1 MTTYRKKLIE
11 VAIPLDAINLESARD
26 KKLSSGHPTTLHY
39 WWAPRPL
46 AACRAVVFAS
56 LVDDPS
62 SHPELFPSEE
72 DQARERTRL
81 FRLMEQLIL
90 WENRNNAAV
99 QEAARR
105 EIAASTGEDAPI
117 LYDPFCGRGLIPH
130 EGQRLGLDVIATDL
144 NPIPVTIAKT
154 LLEIVP
160 TFLHTQP
167 VNPEARKGRMVG
179 TSGVAEGF
187 ANDIDFYAGRVLER
201 IRPTIE
207 PFYPTYHVGKEL
219 VAQRK
224 DLAPVE
230 GMDLTVMGWL
240 WARSVKCSNPA
251 CGCTIPLVGSF
262 WLSQKEK
269 RKYWIEPEVERTSGV
284 INFRI
289 CSGNGSAPPP
299 TKLPDTGGTFKCLA
313 CSETSDDNYVEEQ
326 GKAGKIG
333 KMLMACIADGG
344 RKVGRVYLPATPEH
358 ERIALSANPSWRP
371 DLEMPDYSQ
380 AMPTVKHGVKTWGD
394 MFTDRQILTLDA
406 LAGGIRDLHDEVL
419 QDAIAAGMAND
430 GKGVDAG
437 GIGAKA
443 YAEGIMTFMTL
454 VLGKFVNRCCAFC
467 FWHTGGEKIEQ
478 PFAQQGIQK
487 SWDFIESNLL
497 CESSGSWIK
506 ATDYPVKVIKEL
518 YGDIRPGRVRQQ
530 QVAEARKLGKQVM
543 VVTDPPYYDNM
554 GYADLSDFFYI
565 WERRALKEVFPLTFG
580 TLQTPKLEELAAMP
594 QRFEGV
600 DRKAQKKAA
609 EAFFIKGFQEA
620 FQELA
625 AIQRPDYP
633 LVLFYAY
640 KQKETKKG
648 ETTEVSTGWETMLRG
663 LVESGLQVTATWP
676 MLSESTDTIKK
687 GKSSLSTSIV
697 LACRPRAA
705 DAHTGTR
712 RELLNRLREELPKEI
727 RLLQANNIAPVD
739 LAQASLGTGMAVFSS
754 FAKVV
759 EPDGT
764 TMTVRNGLAIIQQE
778 LDGVLAAQEG
788 DFDGDTRWAVTW
800 FEQHGFE
807 EGPYGVAET
816 LSTARNT
823 SVEGLVEAGF
833 LWSKAGKVRLLK
845 REELPT
851 NWDPEKDIR
860 LTVWESVQ
868 HLIRV
873 LESEGEAAAGHL
885 LLKLGPLGDVVR
897 ELAYRLYALCER
909 KKWSQE
915 AQAYN
920 GLIVSWGAVSTQAS
934 NAPRPATG
942 KQGSLD
948 LED

>member
-11 VAIPLDAINLESARD
+11 VAIPLDAINLESAID

-46 AACRAVVFAS
+46 PACRAVVFAS

-62 SHPELFPSEE
+62 SHPEKFPTEE
-72 DQARERTRL
+72 DQARERSRL
-81 FRLMEQLIL
+81 FRLMEQLIR
-90 WENRNNAAV
+90 WENRNNSSV

-105 EIAASTGEDAPI
+105 EIAASTGADAPI

-201 IRPTIE
+201 IRPTVE
-207 PFYPTYHVGKEL
+207 PFYPTYHVSKEL

-224 DLAPVE
+224 DLALVQ
-230 GMDLTVMGWL
+230 GMDLMVMGWL

-251 CGCTIPLVGSF
+251 CGYSIPLVGSF

-269 RKYWIEPEVERTSGV
+269 RKYWIEPEVERPSGK
-284 INFRI
+284 IHFRI

-344 RKVGRVYLPATPEH
+344 RKVGRVYLPTTPEQ

-419 QDAIAAGMAND
+419 RDAIAIGMTND
-430 GKGVDAG
+430 GKGIDAG
-437 GIGAKA
+437 GTGAKA

-454 VLGKFVNRCCAFC
+454 VLGKQINRTCAFN
-467 FWHTGGEKIEQ
+467 FWDTTREGIQQ

-487 SWDFIESNLL
+487 SWDFIESNLF
-497 CESSGSWIK
+497 CDSSGSWIK

-518 YGDIRPGRVRQQ
+518 YGNIRPGRVRQQ
-530 QVAEARKLGKQVM
+530 QVAEARKLGKLVM
-543 VVTDPPYYDNM
+543 VITDPPYYDNM

-565 WERRALKEVFPLTFG
+565 WERRALKDVFPLTFG

-600 DRKAQKKAA
+600 DRKAKKKAA

-620 FQELA
+620 FLELA

-823 SVEGLVEAGF
+823 SVEGLREAGF

-851 NWDPEKDIR
+851 AWDPENDTR

-920 GLIVSWGAVSTQAS
+920 GLIVSWRAVSTQAS
-934 NAPRPATG
+934 NTPRPATG
-942 KQGSLD
+942 KQGRLD
-948 LED
+948 MED

>member
-11 VAIPLDAINLESARD
+11 VALPLDAINKESDRD

-46 AACRAVVFAS
+46 AACRAVAFAS

-62 SHPELFPSEE
+62 AHPDRFPTEE
-72 DQARERTRL
+72 DQAKERARL
-81 FRLMEQLIL
+81 FRLLEQVIL
-90 WENRNNAAV
+90 WDNRNNAGV
-99 QEAARR
+99 LEAAKR
-105 EIAASTGEDAPI
+105 EIKASTGEDMPV

-130 EGQRLGLDVIATDL
+130 EGQRLGLDVMATDL
-144 NPIPVTIAKT
+144 NPVPVTIAKT

-160 TFLHTQP
+160 TFLHFQP
-167 VNPEARKGRMVG
+167 VNPEARKQRMLGAV
-179 TSGVAEGF
+179 GVAEGF
-187 ANDIDFYAGRVLER
+187 SADIEYYAARVLER

-207 PFYPTYHVGKEL
+207 PYYPTYKVTKEL
-219 VAQRK
+219 VAERE

-230 GMDLTVMGWL
+230 GQSLLVMGWL
-240 WARSVKCSNPA
+240 WARAVKCSNPA

-262 WLSQKEK
+262 WLSQKDK
-269 RKYWIEPEVERTSGV
+269 RKYWLEPSVDRATGKPA
-284 INFRI
+284 FRI
-289 CSGNGSAPPP
+289 RTGQGSAPAP

-313 CSETSDDNYVEEQ
+313 CTETSDDNYVEAQ

-333 KMLMACIADGG
+333 KVLMACIADGG
-344 RKVGRVYLPATPEH
+344 RKVGRVYLPATLEH
-358 ERIALSANPSWRP
+358 ESIALSASPTWRP
-371 DLEMPDYSQ
+371 DIEMPDYSQ

-394 MFTDRQILTLDA
+394 MFTDRQLLTLDA
-406 LAGGIRDLHDEVL
+406 LASGIRELADEVYR
-419 QDAIAAGMAND
+419 DAMAAGMAND
-430 GKGVDAG
+430 GLGIDEG
-437 GIGAKA
+437 GKGAKA
-443 YAEGIMTFMTL
+443 YAEGIMTFMSL
-454 VLGKFVNRCCAFC
+454 VLGKQINRTCAFN
-467 FWHTGGEKIEQ
+467 FWDTTREGIQQ

-487 SWDFIESNLL
+487 SWDFIESNLF

-506 ATDYPVKVIKEL
+506 ASEYPIKVIKEL
-518 YGDIRPGRVRQQ
+518 YGNIRPGRVRQQ
-530 QVAEARKLGKQVM
+530 KVAEARKLGKQVM

-565 WERRALKEVFPLTFG
+565 WLRRALKDIYPQTFA
-580 TLQTPKLEELAAMP
+580 TLQTPKMEELAAIP
-594 QRFEGV
+594 HRFEGE
-600 DRKAQKKAA
+600 DRKTKKRKA
-609 EAFFIKGFQEA
+609 EEFFIKGFQEA

-663 LVESGLQVTATWP
+663 LVEAGLQVTATWP

-697 LACRPRAA
+697 LACRPRPT
-705 DAHTGTR
+705 DALIGTR
-712 RELLNRLREELPKEI
+712 KNLLDRLRVELPKEI
-727 RLLQANNIAPVD
+727 RLLQANSIAPVD
-739 LAQASLGTGMAVFSS
+739 LAQAALGTGMAVFSS
-754 FAKVV
+754 FRKVM
-759 EPDGT
+759 EQDGSV
-764 TMTVRNGLAIIQQE
+764 MSVRNGLALIQQE
-778 LDGVLAAQEG
+778 LDAVLAAQEG
-788 DFDGDTRWAVTW
+788 DFDSDSRWAVTW
-800 FEQHGFE
+800 FDQHGFE

-816 LSTARNT
+816 LSKARNT
-823 SVEGLVEAGF
+823 SVEGLVEAGI

-845 REELPT
+845 RDDLSAD
-851 NWDPEKDIR
+851 WDPEHDAR
-860 LTVWESVQ
+860 LTVWESLQ

-873 LESEGEAAAGHL
+873 LEGEGEAAAGHL
-885 LLKLGPLGDVVR
+885 LLKLGPMGDVVR

-934 NAPRPATG
+934 SAPANPKAVQQR
-942 KQGSLD
+942 L
-948 LED
+948 LEE